1 MTEKIQS
8 IIEQI
13 KLKGKELH
21 FQLEEERGVVRSIT
35 SELSEVKAE
44 KDNLILEV
52 KNLNLICDRL
62 KDEKSQVESD
72 LKSIKNELETMK
84 EESVKLVQIEEKTQN
99 VQIEELV
106 REIEYC
112 INQLKK

>member
-21 FQLEEERGVVRSIT
+21 FQLEEERGLLRSIKR
-35 SELSEVKAE
+35 ELLEVKAE
-44 KDNLILEV
+44 KDNLLLEV
-52 KNLNLICDRL
+52 KNLQLVCDQL
-62 KDEKSQVESD
+62 KTEKEQVEID
-72 LKSIKNELETMK
+72 LRSIKDELETMK
-84 EESVKLVQIEEKTQN
+84 EESVKLVESEQLDQKNQID
-99 VQIEELV
+99 ELV